1 MFVSVLHN
9 NRPTGKKNLNDVNT
23 FVCSIVYKD
32 IVLRVKTQLFRSVSR
47 SRRICCMITKYS
59 ISRAWRKE
67 VKDTVG
73 QWRTCTYRIYMLMYK
88 LFWSTLAKKKKK
100 KDSIFDVLRGA
111 CAYASCLCYCC
122 VRVSASV
129 DKKKR
134 CRVFIPRA
142 LCGVLTLHAKEQ
154 EEYVIQRFIERCHSG
169 T

>member
-9 NRPTGKKNLNDVNT
+9 NRPTGKELNDVNT

-67 VKDTVG
+67 GKDTVG

-100 KDSIFDVLRGA
+100 GLYFWPSPGRLCIRVMPLLLLCARECFCWQKKMSCFHSLSIVWSSNTAR
-111 CAYASCLCYCC
+111 
-122 VRVSASV
+122 R
-129 DKKKR
+129 
-134 CRVFIPRA
+134 
-142 LCGVLTLHAKEQ
+142 EQ
-154 EEYVIQRFIERCHSG
+154 DEYVIQRFIERCHSG